1 MARIDAALA
10 PVGYLVGLQA
20 HDHPWAPFALIPLLC
35 VLGVFARE
43 RRERVR
49 SLAELS
55 SAYRGTAYV
64 LGDVVEADDGYTAE
78 HSKGVVQLVMD
89 TGERLGLPADRLRN
103 LEFGALLH
111 DVGKIAIPNDIIN
124 KPGKLDPLEWQ
135 IIKTHTTEG
144 QMLLDRVGGFM
155 SEVGRIVR
163 SHHER
168 WDGTGYPDGLAGE
181 AIPLES
187 RVIAACDTWNAM
199 RTDRAY
205 RKALSHEVAS
215 AELAAAAGTQLDPAI
230 VAIVLDIVAAD
241 RARTAPIAA

>member
-1 MARIDAALA
+1 MALDPSHVEQQRIMRELRVREGGLVDREAVVERLAGGAFVAVAGALAARGATRGPALLCAALAAQFAADVAVSELRESAVRPFDLLRQIRELWVVMAIDAALA

-89 TGERLGLPADRLRN
+89 
-103 LEFGALLH
+103 
-111 DVGKIAIPNDIIN
+111 
-124 KPGKLDPLEWQ
+124 
-135 IIKTHTTEG
+135 
-144 QMLLDRVGGFM
+144 
-155 SEVGRIVR
+155 
-163 SHHER
+163 
-168 WDGTGYPDGLAGE
+168 
-181 AIPLES
+181 
-187 RVIAACDTWNAM
+187 
-199 RTDRAY
+199 
-205 RKALSHEVAS
+205 
-215 AELAAAAGTQLDPAI
+215 
-230 VAIVLDIVAAD
+230 
-241 RARTAPIAA
+241 